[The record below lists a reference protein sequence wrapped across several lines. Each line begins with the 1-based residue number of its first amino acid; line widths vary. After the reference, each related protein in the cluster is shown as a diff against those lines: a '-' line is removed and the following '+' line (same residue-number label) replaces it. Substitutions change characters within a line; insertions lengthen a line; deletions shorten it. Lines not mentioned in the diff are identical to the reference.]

1 MEKKNRDRKIAT
13 VEITS
18 TALMTAIICI
28 LAPIAIHIPVSP
40 VPITLAT
47 FAIYF
52 MTYIL
57 GMKMSVIAVIVYLL
71 LGAAGLPVF
80 GSYSGGIA
88 RLFAAAGGYMWGY
101 IPMAA
106 VEGYF
111 VDHLPEKR
119 AVQIGGMILA
129 TLACYLPGTMWLSA
143 QLHMNFIAG
152 LGVGVI
158 PYIPG
163 DTVKIII
170 TILVAPEVKRRLMKS
185 GVLPQAV
192 RAKVNAPDGDGAGE
206 SQN

>member
-1 MEKKNRDRKIAT
+1 MENRNKDRKIT
-13 VEITS
+13 TLEITS

-28 LAPIAIHIPVSP
+28 LAPVAIQIPVSP

-71 LGAAGLPVF
+71 LGAVGLPVF
-80 GSYSGGIA
+80 GGYSGGVS

-111 VDHLPEKR
+111 VDRLPDKR
-119 AVQIGGMILA
+119 AVQILGMILA
-129 TLACYLPGTMWLSA
+129 TLACYLPGTIWLSA
-143 QLHMNFIAG
+143 QLNVSFVAG
-152 LGVGVI
+152 LGTGVL

-163 DTVKIII
+163 DTVKIIV
-170 TILVAPEVKRRLMKS
+170 TMLVAPEVKKRLAKG
-185 GVLPQAV
+185 GVLPQTVKAKA
-192 RAKVNAPDGDGAGE
+192 RAGADD
-206 SQN
+206 SVSDS